1 MIRKKETITLSI
13 PPGTKARLEAIAR
26 RLGIMWG
33 KSPSISGLIVAIA
46 EEQYELGEPFAL
58 TPPLVEVLKQAVNL
72 FIDTGSLEPAQTV
85 LQLILDRGYLDDVF
99 IEQVA
104 RETSLLQ
111 LILDRGNLDPSRR
124 QDLMRKTSQTAQPWR
139 VVVEEY
145 LRNRQSFRILYRN
158 SQGEEYTYTVRYA
171 QFDFHEKRYYLQV
184 WCDETEDIRD
194 SPFPELLHNR
204 CLRLDR
210 IQSIVPTD
218 APWREDG
225 LDTIKVHLHFYRG
238 MVKAYEGQENVDLE
252 NRVFKDDRQK
262 EVRQV
267 VRRVANPFWL
277 ARDIRRYGE
286 DCEVVAPDSLR
297 QLMMQEYRKMLD
309 RYSS

>member
-1 MIRKKETITLSI
+1 MARKKETITLSI

-46 EEQYELGEPFAL
+46 EEEYELGETFVL
-58 TPPLVEVLKQAVNL
+58 TPRQLAVLQQATDL
-72 FIDTGSLEPAQTV
+72 LIDTGFVDKAQTL
-85 LQLILDRGYLDDVF
+85 LQLMLDRGD
-99 IEQVA
+99 
-104 RETSLLQ
+104 
-111 LILDRGNLDPSRR
+111 LDPSFH
-124 QDLMRKTSQTAQPWR
+124 QELMRTIGQTGQPWR
-139 VVVEEY
+139 VVVEEH
-145 LRNRQSFRILYRN
+145 RKNRQPFRVLYRN

-171 QFDFHEKRYYLQV
+171 QFDFHEKRYYLHV
-184 WCDETEDIRD
+184 WCDETEDVQD
-194 SPFPELLHNR
+194 SQFPELRHNR

-218 APWREDG
+218 TSWREEG

-238 MVKAYEGQENVDLE
+238 MVKAYEPK
-252 NRVFKDDRQK
+252 KDIDIEDR
-262 EVRQV
+262 EVNGVRQV

-286 DCEVVAPDSLR
+286 DCEVIAPDSLR

>member
-1 MIRKKETITLSI
+1 MTRKKETITLSI
-13 PPGTKARLEAIAR
+13 PPGTKARLEAIAH

-46 EEQYELGEPFAL
+46 EEEYELGEPFTL
-58 TPPLVEVLKQAVNL
+58 TPRQLAVLQQATDL
-72 FIDTGSLEPAQTV
+72 LIDTGFVDKAQTL
-85 LQLILDRGYLDDVF
+85 LQLMLDRGD
-99 IEQVA
+99 
-104 RETSLLQ
+104 
-111 LILDRGNLDPSRR
+111 LDPSFH
-124 QDLMRKTSQTAQPWR
+124 QELMRTIGQTGQPWR
-139 VVVEEY
+139 VVVEEH
-145 LRNRQSFRILYRN
+145 RKNRQPFRVLYRN

-171 QFDFHEKRYYLQV
+171 QFDFHEKRYYLHV
-184 WCDETEDIRD
+184 WCDETEDVQN
-194 SPFPELLHNR
+194 SQFPELRHNR

-218 APWREDG
+218 ASWREEG
-225 LDTIKVHLHFYRG
+225 LDAIEVQLHFYG
-238 MVKAYEGQENVDLE
+238 GLVKAYEPK
-252 NRVFKDDRQK
+252 KDIDIEDR
-262 EVRQV
+262 EVNGVRQV

-286 DCEVVAPDSLR
+286 DCEVIAPDSLR